1 MMPQLRL
8 SRKQKKSVVL
18 VDLVEMQG
26 LLLIVQQEQEPEQAQ
41 ALVALQEPMPH
52 QLMEAINPLKL
63 RMPLKPPSSASVR

>member
-26 LLLIVQQEQEPEQAQ
+26 LLLIVQQEQEQAQ

-63 RMPLKPPSSASVR
+63 LMPLKPPSSASVR